1 MFNCSI
7 VLSSDIPCSQVLS
20 ALSICWSKGHQVID
34 CIFGACKLTH
44 AFAISEKV
52 FVVVRILG
60 IRPENSDTQSV
71 STTFS
76 GD

>member
-20 ALSICWSKGHQVID
+20 ALSISCSKGHQVMD
-34 CIFGACKLTH
+34 CICVTCKLTH
-44 AFAISEKV
+44 SFAISEEV

>member
-20 ALSICWSKGHQVID
+20 ALSICWSKGHQPMD
-34 CIFGACKLTH
+34 CIFVACKLTH
-44 AFAISEKV
+44 AFAINEEV
-52 FVVVRILG
+52 FVAVRILG
-60 IRPENSDTQSV
+60 IRPENPDTQSV
-71 STTFS
+71 SSSFS